1 MTKRLLFHMTALLL
15 LGLSFSTLPLPVDA
29 QEDCE
34 IDLADAQDALDEAQ
48 ALADDGDLDAALDL
62 IAEISADLKSLLASC
77 DLGGGIVGGPTPPP
91 DSPLLPNGVLTRY
104 NGIPQGQIAPGIYE
118 IGDPDAPV
126 VLEIYSSFACPPCAL
141 FNQSVTTSDDL
152 LELVRAGDVVLF
164 FIPYYITGHIPNGD
178 DAARAA
184 ICAGDQGKF
193 WQMQEMLFFWQIEF
207 EDDAFTEENIFEGA
221 DLLRLDLDAFEECLD
236 DEATDEALDAA
247 IEAGQDAGI
256 NSTPSV
262 FVNGDPVDPPTPDN
276 VFDAIEDEL

>member
-1 MTKRLLFHMTALLL
+1 MTKRLLFYVTTLLL
-15 LGLSFSTLPLPVDA
+15 LGYGFAGLTVNA
-29 QEDCE
+29 QADCE

-48 ALADDGDLDAALDL
+48 TLADDGDLNAALDL
-62 IAEISADLKSLLASC
+62 IAAVSADLKSLLASC

-91 DSPLLPNGVLTRY
+91 DSPLLPEGVLTRY
-104 NGIPQGQIAPGIYE
+104 NGIPQGQIDPGIYE

-126 VLEIYSSFACPPCAL
+126 VLEIFSSFACPPCAQ
-141 FNQSVTTSDDL
+141 FNQSVTTSDEL
-152 LELVRAGDVVLF
+152 LELVREGDVVLF

-221 DLLRLDLDAFEECLD
+221 DLLRLDLEAFEDCLGD
-236 DEATDEALDAA
+236 DTTGEALDAA
-247 IEAGQDAGI
+247 VEAGQDAGI
-256 NSTPSV
+256 ASTPSV
-262 FVNGDPVDPPTPDN
+262 FVNGDAVDPPTPNN